1 MFKFLKK
8 NNKWAPPEEV
18 ESPTFCSASKR
29 SVQLSYEGSNLFS
42 GCFNIHLEEE
52 IVKEG
57 TSLCI
62 VIQQ

>member
-1 MFKFLKK
+1 
-8 NNKWAPPEEV
+8 
-18 ESPTFCSASKR
+18 
-29 SVQLSYEGSNLFS
+29 LSYEGSNLFS

-57 TSLCI
+57 TSLCV